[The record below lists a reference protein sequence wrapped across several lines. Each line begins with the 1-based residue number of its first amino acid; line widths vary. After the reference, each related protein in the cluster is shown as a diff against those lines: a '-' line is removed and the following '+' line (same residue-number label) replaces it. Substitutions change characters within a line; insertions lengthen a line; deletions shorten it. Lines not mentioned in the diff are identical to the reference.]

1 MGRHTESDNLIL
13 LVVLLEIKRV
23 VALMAV
29 DNKQAMLPN
38 STPLRM
44 FVKMLQPLKAK
55 LICCPAI
62 LRDTNK
68 PVLR

>member
-1 MGRHTESDNLIL
+1 VGRHTESDNLIL

-38 STPLRM
+38 STPLCM

-55 LICCPAI
+55 LICCLAI